1 MNSIESYVLQ
11 LIRICVLIQPI
22 STALG
27 QQGIRPFG
35 FGLAACLA
43 IELQPPQSTRSSP
56 ENKTNGTSMSP
67 IKSRKHTHTLRS
79 NNQPALA
86 ALATGMAL
94 ALPAW
99 PAFAQNENLLPD
111 SSNAAELNTI
121 SVEGFADESF
131 KVDEMASPKFVKPL
145 LDTTQTIQIISSEL
159 FDNQGATTLTEALRN
174 SPGTGTFYVGE
185 NGNTTTG
192 DAVNLRGF
200 DASSSIFVDGMR
212 DLGTA
217 ARDLFNIQQIEV
229 TKGAAG
235 TDYGR
240 SAPGGVINMVSK
252 QATAGNALAASIS
265 FGSASQQRMTA
276 DWNSSINDN
285 SAFRLNV
292 MAQDSGVPGRDSVED
307 NRWGIAPSL
316 AFGLGSSTRLILNYL
331 YVKQD
336 NVPDGGVFTIGLP
349 GYTSPDPDRP
359 QIGEAP
365 MVDPDNFY
373 GTDSDYDNADS
384 NMFTALVVHDFE
396 NGMSLQNT
404 TRWGRNA
411 QDYMLTSYRGTAAN
425 IVTPDLDNPATWT
438 IARDIPTFKDQ
449 VNDILANQTNL
460 LMHFES
466 GGIENDLS
474 TGIELTREELD
485 GTGIG
490 VLDNSSWPAANI
502 YAPNPD
508 VSGLVWG
515 PNGTDRSG
523 SSDTVAVYAFNTLT
537 LNEQWQLNAGARF
550 DNYETRFNSLVLC
563 GSTAFPCGD
572 LPPGT
577 LITGVDDTIEDNLF
591 SWKLGALY
599 KPTEN
604 GSIYVNYEISQQP
617 PGGGSLELSGS
628 VNNLNNPIYDPQ
640 ESDTAEIGTKWEL
653 LDQKLF
659 LSAALYRTDIN
670 NELVQDPVD
679 LAYYQTGEKRVQG
692 IELGMVGNLS
702 RNWSVSAGYAFMD
715 AEVTD
720 GTNVAQDGSTA
731 LAYTPEHSFT
741 SWTTYRLPFNLT
753 LGGGIRYSGEMKRG
767 TDGALGTP
775 ESTDSYWITDAV
787 VSYPFNE
794 NFDLQL
800 NAYNL
805 FNEEYVAAINKS
817 GYRYT
822 PGIPRSFLLTAN
834 FRY

>member
-1 MNSIESYVLQ
+1 MPS
-11 LIRICVLIQPI
+11 
-22 STALG
+22 
-27 QQGIRPFG
+27 
-35 FGLAACLA
+35 
-43 IELQPPQSTRSSP
+43 
-56 ENKTNGTSMSP
+56 
-67 IKSRKHTHTLRS
+67 IKSRKHAS
-79 NNQPALA
+79 NTRPAHQPALA
-86 ALATGMAL
+86 ALATGVAL

-99 PAFAQNENLLPD
+99 PVLAQNEHLMPD
-111 SSNAAELNTI
+111 SGSAAELNTI
-121 SVEGFADESF
+121 SVEGYADDGF

-145 LDTTQTIQIISSEL
+145 IDTTQTIQIISSEL

-212 DLGTA
+212 DLGSYS
-217 ARDLFNIQQIEV
+217 RDLFNIQQIEV

-252 QATAGNALAASIS
+252 QAMAGNALSAAIS
-265 FGSASQQRMTA
+265 FGTASQQRMTA
-276 DWNSSINDN
+276 DWNTSVNDRSS
-285 SAFRLNV
+285 FRLNV
-292 MAQDSGVPGRDSVED
+292 MAQDSGVPGRDNVED

-316 AFGLGSSTRLILNYL
+316 AFGLGTPTRLLFNYL
-331 YVKQD
+331 YVTQD

-349 GYTSPDPDRP
+349 GYTSPDPQRP

-373 GTDSDYDNADS
+373 GTDSDYDDADT
-384 NMFTALVVHDFE
+384 NMFTALVEHDFE
-396 NGMSLQNT
+396 NGMALRNT
-404 TRWGRNA
+404 TRWGRNS
-411 QDYMLTSYRGTAAN
+411 QDYMLTAFRGTAAN
-425 IVTPDLDNPATWT
+425 IVTPDLDDPNSWT
-438 IARDIPTFKDQ
+438 LARDIPTFKDQ

-466 GGIENDLS
+466 DGVENDLS
-474 TGIELTREELD
+474 VGVELSREELD

-502 YAPNPD
+502 YAPDPD

-515 PNGTDRSG
+515 PTGAEYSG
-523 SSDTVAVYAFNTLT
+523 RSDTIAVYGFNTLT
-537 LNEQWQLNAGARF
+537 LNEFWQLNAGVRL
-550 DNYETRFNSLVLC
+550 DNYETDFDSIVVC
-563 GSTAFPCGD
+563 GTRGAPVCGD

-577 LITGVDDTIEDNLF
+577 LITGVDDRIQDNLF

-599 KPTEN
+599 KPAEN
-604 GSIYVNYEISQQP
+604 GSFYVNYEISQQP

-628 VNNLNNPIYDPQ
+628 LNNLNNPIYDPQ

-653 LDQKLF
+653 IDSKLF
-659 LSAALYRTDIN
+659 LSAALYRTNIT

-692 IELGMVGNLS
+692 IELGAVGNLS
-702 RNWSVSAGYAFMD
+702 RNWSVSAGYTFMD
-715 AEVTD
+715 AEVTE
-720 GTNVAQDGSTA
+720 GTNVAQDGSSA
-731 LAYTPEHSFT
+731 LTYTPEHSFT
-741 SWTTYRLPFNLT
+741 SWTTYRLPMNLT
-753 LGGGIRYSGEMKRG
+753 IGGGVRYSGALKRG

-775 ESTDSYWITDAV
+775 ESTDSYWVVDAV

-805 FNEEYVAAINKS
+805 FDEEYVSAINKS

-834 FRY
+834 LSF

>member
-1 MNSIESYVLQ
+1 
-11 LIRICVLIQPI
+11 
-22 STALG
+22 
-27 QQGIRPFG
+27 
-35 FGLAACLA
+35 
-43 IELQPPQSTRSSP
+43 
-56 ENKTNGTSMSP
+56 MSP
-67 IKSRKHTHTLRS
+67 IKSRKHSHTPCSTR
-79 NNQPALA
+79 QPALA

-94 ALPAW
+94 ALPTW
-99 PAFAQNENLLPD
+99 PALAQNEHLMPD
-111 SSNAAELNTI
+111 AGNAAELNTI
-121 SVEGFADESF
+121 SVEGFADDGF

-145 LDTTQTIQIISSEL
+145 VDTTQTIQIITSEL

-217 ARDLFNIQQIEV
+217 SRDLFNIQQIEV

-240 SAPGGVINMVSK
+240 TAPGGVINMVSK
-252 QATAGNALAASIS
+252 QAMAGNALSAAIS
-265 FGSASQQRMTA
+265 LGTDSQQRMTA
-276 DWNSSINDN
+276 DWNTSFNDH

-292 MAQDSGVPGRDSVED
+292 MAQDSGVPGRDHVED

-316 AFGLGSSTRLILNYL
+316 AFGLGTSTRFIFNYL
-331 YVKQD
+331 YVKQE

-349 GYTSPDPDRP
+349 GYTSPDPTRP
-359 QIGEAP
+359 EIGEAP

-373 GTDSDYDNADS
+373 GTDSDYDNADT
-384 NMFTALVVHDFE
+384 NMFTAQVIHDFD

-404 TRWGRNA
+404 TRWGRNS
-411 QDYMLTSYRGTAAN
+411 QDYLLTAFRGTSAN
-425 IVTPDLDNPATWT
+425 IVTPDLNDPNTWT

-466 GGIENDLS
+466 DGIENDLS
-474 TGIELTREELD
+474 TGVEISREELE
-485 GTGIG
+485 GTGIAVRNG
-490 VLDNSSWPAANI
+490 TTWPAANI
-502 YAPNPD
+502 YNPNPD
-508 VSGLVWG
+508 VSGLIWG
-515 PNGTDRSG
+515 PNGADRSG
-523 SSDTVAVYAFNTLT
+523 SSNTIAAYAFNTIT
-537 LNEQWQLNAGARF
+537 FNEYFQLNAGARF
-550 DNYETRFNSLVLC
+550 DNYHTKFDSMVAC

-577 LITGVDDTIEDNLF
+577 LITGVGDSISDNLF
-591 SWKLGALY
+591 SWKVGALY
-599 KPTEN
+599 KPVEN

-628 VNNLNNPIYDPQ
+628 INNLNNPIYDPQ
-640 ESDTAEIGTKWEL
+640 EADTAEIGTKWEL
-653 LDQKLF
+653 VDQKLF
-659 LSAALYRTDIN
+659 VSAALYRTNIT

-679 LAYYQTGEKRVQG
+679 LVYYQTGEKRVQG
-692 IELGMVGNLS
+692 IELGAVGNIS
-702 RNWSVSAGYAFMD
+702 RNWSISAGYAFMN
-715 AEVTD
+715 AEVTE
-720 GTNVAQDGSTA
+720 GTNVAQDGSSA
-731 LAYTPEHSFT
+731 LTYTPEHSFT

-753 LGGGIRYSGEMKRG
+753 IGGGVRYAGELKRG

-775 ESTDSYWITDAV
+775 VSTDSYWVADAV
-787 VSYPFNE
+787 ISYPFNE

-805 FNEEYVAAINKS
+805 FDEEYVAAINKS

-822 PGIPRSFLLTAN
+822 PGVPRSFLLTAN
-834 FRY
+834 LSF